1 MTIYPAD
8 QVTILVKSNQIIFKF
23 YDKGIIVK
31 MISVIQLFLDLF
43 KKDYLETQTY
53 FRDLKG
59 LIVV

>member
-1 MTIYPAD
+1 MTVYPAD

>member
-43 KKDYLETQTY
+43 KKDCLETQTS

>member
-8 QVTILVKSNQIIFKF
+8 QVTILVKSNQIIFKY

-31 MISVIQLFLDLF
+31 MISVIQLFLNLF
-43 KKDYLETQTY
+43 KKDYLETQTS

>member
-8 QVTILVKSNQIIFKF
+8 QVTILVKSNQIIFKY

>member
-1 MTIYPAD
+1 MTIYLAD